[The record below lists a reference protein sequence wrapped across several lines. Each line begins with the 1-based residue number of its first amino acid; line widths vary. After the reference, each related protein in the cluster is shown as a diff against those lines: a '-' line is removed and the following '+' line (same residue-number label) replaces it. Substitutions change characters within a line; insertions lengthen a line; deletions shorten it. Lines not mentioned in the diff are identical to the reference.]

1 MKKKYLV
8 TGGAGFIGSHLS
20 ESLSKN
26 AQVIVIDNLFQG
38 NKLKINKNIRL
49 VKCDVR
55 NTKMIQK
62 YSKGC
67 SAIFH
72 LAAIIGVDVVSRNKV
87 KNMNIEF
94 EGLKN
99 ICESA
104 KKNKVKKIIYASSS
118 GVYGKLNYEKKVKEN
133 AIIAPNSGYAMAKRA
148 GEIYL
153 NNFSKENNISCAS
166 VRLFNVYGK
175 RQDNR
180 MVIPRFIE
188 LAKKNEDIKIYSN
201 GNQTR
206 DFTHIIDCV
215 KIFELLE
222 KKIKGYEV
230 FNSSKGNET
239 QIIKL
244 AQIIIK
250 LFNSKSKIKFIK
262 TPKHLEEFQVL
273 KRCGNSNKIFKYLKF
288 KPSIN
293 LIDGLKEVY
302 L

>member
-1 MKKKYLV
+1 
-8 TGGAGFIGSHLS
+8 
-20 ESLSKN
+20 
-26 AQVIVIDNLFQG
+26 
-38 NKLKINKNIRL
+38 
-49 VKCDVR
+49 
-55 NTKMIQK
+55 MIQK

-72 LAAIIGVDVVSRNKV
+72 LAAIIGVDVVSQNKV
-87 KNMNIEF
+87 ENMNIEF

-118 GVYGKLNYEKKVKEN
+118 GVYGKLNYEKKVKED
-133 AIIAPNSGYAMAKRA
+133 AIIAPMSGYAMAKRA

-153 NNFSKENNISCAS
+153 NNFSKENKISCAS

-188 LAKKNEDIKIYSN
+188 LAKKNKDIKIYN
-201 GNQTR
+201 DGNQTR
-206 DFTHIIDCV
+206 DFTHINDCV
-215 KIFELLE
+215 KTFELLE
-222 KKIKGYEV
+222 KRIKGYEV
-230 FNSSKGNET
+230 FNSSKGSDT
-239 QIIKL
+239 KIIKL
-244 AQIIIK
+244 AQIITK
-250 LFNSKSKIKFIK
+250 LFNSKSKIKLIQ
-262 TPKHLEEFQVL
+262 TPKHLEEFQVQ
-273 KRCGNSNKIFKYLKF
+273 KRCGNSNKIFRYLQF

-293 LIDGLKEVY
+293 LTDGLKEAY

>member
-1 MKKKYLV
+1 M
-8 TGGAGFIGSHLS
+8 SR
-20 ESLSKN
+20 N

-38 NKLKINKNIRL
+38 NKLRLNKNIKL

-55 NTKMIQK
+55 NIKMMQK

-72 LAAIIGVDVVSRNKV
+72 LAAIIGVDVVSQNKV
-87 KNMNIEF
+87 ENMNIEF

-104 KKNKVKKIIYASSS
+104 KRNKVKKIIYASSS
-118 GVYGKLNYEKKVKEN
+118 GVYGKLNYEKKVRED
-133 AIIAPNSGYAMAKRA
+133 AIIAPMSGYAMAKRT

-153 NNFSKENNISCAS
+153 NNFSKENKISCAS

-188 LAKKNEDIKIYSN
+188 LAKKNKDIKIYN
-201 GNQTR
+201 DGNQTR
-206 DFTHIIDCV
+206 DFTHINDCV
-215 KIFELLE
+215 KTFELLE
-222 KKIKGYEV
+222 KRIKGYEV
-230 FNSSKGNET
+230 FNSSKGSDT
-239 QIIKL
+239 KIIKL
-244 AQIIIK
+244 AQIITK
-250 LFNSKSKIKFIK
+250 LFNSKSKIKLIQ
-262 TPKHLEEFQVL
+262 TPKHLEEFQVQ
-273 KRCGNSNKIFKYLKF
+273 KRCGNSNKIFKYLQF

-293 LIDGLKEVY
+293 LTDGLKEAY

>member
-1 MKKKYLV
+1 MKKKFLV

-20 ESLSKN
+20 ESLSRN

-38 NKLKINKNIRL
+38 NKLRLNKNIKL

-55 NTKMIQK
+55 DVKMMQK

-72 LAAIIGVDVVSRNKV
+72 LAAIIGVDVVSQNKV
-87 KNMNIEF
+87 ENMNIEF

-104 KKNKVKKIIYASSS
+104 KRNKVKKIIYASSS
-118 GVYGKLNYEKKVKEN
+118 GVYGKLNYEKKVRED
-133 AIIAPNSGYAMAKRA
+133 AIIAPMSGYAMAKRT

-153 NNFSKENNISCAS
+153 NNFSKENKISCAS

-188 LAKKNEDIKIYSN
+188 LAKKNKDIKIYN
-201 GNQTR
+201 DGNQTR
-206 DFTHIIDCV
+206 DFTHINDCV
-215 KIFELLE
+215 KTFELLE
-222 KKIKGYEV
+222 KRIKGYEV
-230 FNSSKGNET
+230 FNSSKGSDT
-239 QIIKL
+239 KIIKL
-244 AQIIIK
+244 AQIITK
-250 LFNSKSKIKFIK
+250 LFNSKSKIKLIQ
-262 TPKHLEEFQVL
+262 TPKHLEEFQVQ
-273 KRCGNSNKIFKYLKF
+273 KRCGNSNKIFKYLQF

-293 LIDGLKEVY
+293 LTDGLKEAY